1 MPWCCAAGLPA
12 TLAKGLHDL
21 PLDDVDQFCDSFS
34 LGRDR
39 SERHRESD
47 ACDDQDETEDQPMD
61 PVRAL
66 GLRLA
71 GQTAPEQS
79 ATGENGDE
87 NLSGVGGA
95 GALPVKTR
103 LAFVGWSP
111 AALGVDIPGNLKS
124 IAEHF
129 AKLDRFMGVELYD
142 LGLWLPEGEEIE
154 RLRFFAENR
163 QTDLFRETMLD
174 SAYDV
179 SSIVGFGKE
188 EEKPK
193 QLGPPTDYPTALARL
208 QAARFDEN
216 KSIPTGPDERKRVWQ
231 SCQRLLYEQVVG
243 PLMEDAMA
251 AANPIERTLR
261 LGVAELSHVFHTQT
275 VLLAEKLNRQIAE
288 RGIDRVDALPEEQLK
303 NLMAMADR
311 LLNITKG
318 IERWSPPPQTT
329 IIQSKVLNSPTT
341 LRLPHSG

>member
-1 MPWCCAAGLPA
+1 
-12 TLAKGLHDL
+12 
-21 PLDDVDQFCDSFS
+21 
-34 LGRDR
+34 
-39 SERHRESD
+39 
-47 ACDDQDETEDQPMD
+47 
-61 PVRAL
+61 
-66 GLRLA
+66 
-71 GQTAPEQS
+71 
-79 ATGENGDE
+79 
-87 NLSGVGGA
+87 
-95 GALPVKTR
+95 
-103 LAFVGWSP
+103 
-111 AALGVDIPGNLKS
+111 
-124 IAEHF
+124 
-129 AKLDRFMGVELYD
+129 
-142 LGLWLPEGEEIE
+142 
-154 RLRFFAENR
+154 
-163 QTDLFRETMLD
+163 MLD

-179 SSIVGFGKE
+179 SSIVGFGEE

-261 LGVAELSHVFHTQT
+261 LGVAELSHVFHIQT

-318 IERWSPPPQTT
+318 IERWSPPSQTT

-341 LRLPHSG
+341 PRLPHSG